1 MAIIQNEDGYISF
14 SIPTD
19 TNNPDIVLPTLN
31 EFIDLMNG
39 EELAYS
45 LINRHGL
52 ITSNEV
58 QGTFVESKP
67 NKFRIL
73 LGHEFNPL
81 IFRGA
86 NNDYV
91 FMPNS
96 QRYELADGQERIRH
110 SIDWIKKHEFLK
122 LISNTPYCTRAQRF
136 KVLDYNYEVDLEAI
150 AKHYNYM
157 SDYLDITRNIM
168 VAYFF
173 AYTYLDTE
181 RNQVLPIDNFDK
193 YSPTLYI
200 GNLKDL
206 KRFAPKAIE
215 NLGFQT
221 VLRSKVQQSMS
232 INVAEDGEKIKNLF
246 KKIEL
251 PKNPVV
257 ARNIFAQFEGGKL
270 LFPADYMTRC
280 AVQIREHGT
289 LQEEMIERYCD
300 ETKTDKDWLRG
311 EYRKMGFELINQ
323 PWDIPEQ
330 AKYMINREIDEF
342 IIPYLNTSFIF
353 RGVRRESVKSELE
366 ETKREEL
373 VLNK

>member
-1 MAIIQNEDGYISF
+1 MAIIQSEDGYITF

-19 TNNPDIVLPTLN
+19 AKNPDIVLPTLS
-31 EFIDLMNG
+31 EIIDLMND
-39 EELAYS
+39 EELAHS

-52 ITSNEV
+52 VTNNEV
-58 QGTFVESKP
+58 QGTFVEMKP
-67 NKFRIL
+67 NKFGIM
-73 LGHEFNPL
+73 LGQEFNPL
-81 IFRGA
+81 IFRGS

-122 LISNTPYCTRAQRF
+122 LVSNTPYCTRTQRF

-157 SDYLDITRNIM
+157 SDYLDITRNMM

-173 AYTYLDTE
+173 AYTYLDSE
-181 RNQVLPIDNFDK
+181 RNQVLPIDNFEK

-200 GNLKDL
+200 GNLKEL
-206 KRFAPKAIE
+206 KKQTPKTVEKI
-215 NLGFQT
+215 GMQP
-221 VLRSKVQQSMS
+221 VLRAKVQQSMS
-232 INVAEDGEKIKNLF
+232 INVAEDGEKIKSLF

-251 PKNPVV
+251 PKNPAV

-300 ETKTDKDWLRG
+300 ETKTDITWLRS
-311 EYRKMGFELINQ
+311 EYKKMGFELINQ

-342 IIPYLNTSFIF
+342 IIPYLNSSFIF
-353 RGVRRESVKSELE
+353 RGVRRDLEKSGIAEN
-366 ETKREEL
+366 KNEEL
-373 VLNK
+373 VLSK